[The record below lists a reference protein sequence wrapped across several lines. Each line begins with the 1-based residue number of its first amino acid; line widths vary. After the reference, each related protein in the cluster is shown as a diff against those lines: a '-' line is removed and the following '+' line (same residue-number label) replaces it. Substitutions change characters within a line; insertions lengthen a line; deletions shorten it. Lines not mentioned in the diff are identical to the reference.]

1 MSKSKGIWYKN
12 IGFFAY
18 DVALGVL
25 LKVVIDVAEARPPG
39 AESAWLQEE
48 ISHWKVEA
56 WAQDLSI
63 WIDEDWSAK
72 QTAIFASLV
81 EAACTRL
88 EARPTISSAEIVS
101 WEFVDD
107 GRICPRGATEV
118 ETGQVVEL
126 GRAILALIDGSLAE
140 PPEGKNWYY
149 GFPGG
154 LVCL

>member
-1 MSKSKGIWYKN
+1 MSKSKGIWYQDR
-12 IGFFAY
+12 GFFAY

-25 LKVVIDVAEARPPG
+25 LKYVIDVAEARPSG
-39 AESAWLQEE
+39 AESAWLQEV

-63 WIDEDWSAK
+63 WIDEDWSAS

-88 EARPTISSAEIVS
+88 EARKSISSLEIES

-107 GRICPRGATEV
+107 QYICTRGATEV
-118 ETGQVVEL
+118 ETGPVVEL
-126 GRAILALIDGSLAE
+126 GGAILALIDGTLAE

-149 GFPGG
+149 GFPDG
-154 LVCL
+154 LDCL